1 MIDFDESEIPER
13 FLELIERLE
22 RIESEQQGQRGTAA
36 AAQDAADERDPSKL
50 TEKIK
55 ALIGRRLQL

>member
-1 MIDFDESEIPER
+1 MIDFDESEIPGR
-13 FLELIERLE
+13 FLALIERLE
-22 RIESEQQGQRGTAA
+22 KIESEQQGQKGTAA
-36 AAQDAADERDPSKL
+36 ATQDAADERDPSKL